1 MRRAL
6 YQLQL
11 VRACDARRFIPA
23 DLRLV
28 ELFGCAPTP
37 ASAAPAPPAERAA
50 AASLGPRRYTLGGV
64 FLARYSDSPV
74 GAFDEVRAPGRA
86 GAGGRGRRSD

>member
-1 MRRAL
+1 
-6 YQLQL
+6 

-28 ELFGCAPTP
+28 ELFGCALTP
-37 ASAAPAPPAERAA
+37 VSAAPAPPAVHAA
-50 AASLGPRRYTLGGV
+50 AAPPGARRYTLGGV

-74 GAFDEVRAPGRA
+74 GAFDEVRAPVRA
-86 GAGGRGRRSD
+86 GVGGRGCSSD